1 MLPIGSYGK
10 IKKKIKKR
18 HEHRAEK
25 KAVKLR
31 KVKSAVRKLT
41 SAALDAKRSKLKS
54 AVVDANGPDASV
66 GVTAAPSDDTAE
78 SFMKRH
84 EIVVHAEDAPP
95 PFTTMAAAPFPAP
108 IQELLSRFSEPT
120 AIQGASWPM
129 ALIGRDVLAISRTG
143 SGKTLAFLLPAI
155 VRCVAER
162 KAHPVAAERTLPS
175 PVCLVMAPTR
185 ELVLQTTQQG
195 ELFGRALGVR
205 TVAVYGG
212 APKWGQVND
221 LNVGCEIVV
230 ATPGRM
236 LDMLDLASTSGFGVG
251 GKRPVDGAGHGTHA
265 GMPGGRSGGGS
276 YSGYS
281 SGDGQCCSLANC
293 AILVLD
299 EADRMLDMGFERD
312 CHTIAAQVPKP
323 RQVLLFS
330 ATWPVGVQ
338 RVADALLSPRHARVT
353 VGAVGNRLAANTSVQ
368 QHVRLVAPKD
378 KWAAFVEILS
388 ALRRAP
394 APPKLAA
401 VGNRLA
407 ANPKCTGLGS
417 AQNGAPT
424 NPKCTGLGSAQNGA
438 PKPTS
443 GSASLGEA
451 GVAAARATAGGSS
464 AARAE
469 RHAERILIFCNT
481 RRDVNAIGAYLAG
494 PGGLACNPTT
504 GDRTIW
510 RCDTISGDRSQ
521 KEREAA
527 IKAFRS
533 GEISVLVA
541 TDVAARGL
549 DIAGIDHVINYDF
562 PTGEGGAEEYVH
574 RIGRTA
580 RAGATGTAHTLF
592 TFADSRHAAAL
603 ATLLADAGQPIP
615 EGLTELGSAKR
626 PRSHHGGRG
635 VKAKQLKD
643 EELALELAR
652 QQAEEAKQA
661 RAEEF
666 RAEAERNFGG

>member
-129 ALIGRDVLAISRTG
+129 ALSGRDVLAISRTG

-394 APPKLAA
+394 APPKLA
-401 VGNRLA
+401 LA
-407 ANPKCTGLGS
+407 A
-417 AQNGAPT
+417 

>member
-129 ALIGRDVLAISRTG
+129 ALSGRDVLAISRTG

-175 PVCLVMAPTR
+175 PICLVMAPTR

-394 APPKLAA
+394 APPKLA
-401 VGNRLA
+401 LA

-417 AQNGAPT
+417 AQ
-424 NPKCTGLGSAQNGA
+424 KGA

-652 QQAEEAKQA
+652 QQVEEAKQA

>member
-129 ALIGRDVLAISRTG
+129 ALSGRDVLAISRTG

-353 VGAVGNRLAANTSVQ
+353 VGAVGNRLVANTSVQ

-394 APPKLAA
+394 APPKLA
-401 VGNRLA
+401 LA

-417 AQNGAPT
+417 AQ
-424 NPKCTGLGSAQNGA
+424 KGA

-504 GDRTIW
+504 GDRTMIW

-652 QQAEEAKQA
+652 QQVEEAKQA

>member
-129 ALIGRDVLAISRTG
+129 ALSGRDVLAISRTG

-353 VGAVGNRLAANTSVQ
+353 VGAVGNRLVANTSVQ

-394 APPKLAA
+394 APPKLA
-401 VGNRLA
+401 LA

-417 AQNGAPT
+417 A
-424 NPKCTGLGSAQNGA
+424 KNGA

-504 GDRTIW
+504 GDRTMIW

-652 QQAEEAKQA
+652 QQVEEAKQA

>member
-129 ALIGRDVLAISRTG
+129 ALSGRDVLAISRTG

-394 APPKLAA
+394 APPKLA
-401 VGNRLA
+401 LA
-407 ANPKCTGLGS
+407 A
-417 AQNGAPT
+417 

-562 PTGEGGAEEYVH
+562 PTGGW
-574 RIGRTA
+574 R
-580 RAGATGTAHTLF
+580 
-592 TFADSRHAAAL
+592 
-603 ATLLADAGQPIP
+603 
-615 EGLTELGSAKR
+615 
-626 PRSHHGGRG
+626 
-635 VKAKQLKD
+635 
-643 EELALELAR
+643 
-652 QQAEEAKQA
+652 
-661 RAEEF
+661 
-666 RAEAERNFGG
+666 

>member
-1 MLPIGSYGK
+1 MLALASM
-10 IKKKIKKR
+10 KKIKKR
-18 HEHRAEK
+18 HDVEKKK

-31 KVKSAVRKLT
+31 KVKSVMRKV
-41 SAALDAKRSKLKS
+41 KS
-54 AVVDANGPDASV
+54 VVVDANGPDARV
-66 GVTAAPSDDTAE
+66 GPTAALSDDTAE
-78 SFMKRH
+78 SFTKRH

-95 PFTTMAAAPFPAP
+95 PFMTMAAAPFPAP
-108 IQELLSRFSEPT
+108 IQELLSRFTEPT
-120 AIQGASWPM
+120 AIQGASWPL
-129 ALIGRDVLAISRTG
+129 ALSGRDVLAISRTG

-162 KAHPVAAERTLPS
+162 KAHPVAAERILPS
-175 PVCLVMAPTR
+175 PFCLVMAPTR

-212 APKWGQVND
+212 APKFGQVND

-236 LDMLDLASTSGFGVG
+236 LDMLDLVSTSGFGVG
-251 GKRPVDGAGHGTHA
+251 GKRPVDGAGRGTHA
-265 GMPGGRSGGGS
+265 GMHGGRSGGGS

-281 SGDGQCCSLANC
+281 SGDGQCCSLASC

-312 CHTIAAQVPKP
+312 CHSIAAQVPKP

-368 QHVRLVAPKD
+368 QNVRLVAPKD

-401 VGNRLA
+401 
-407 ANPKCTGLGS
+407 NPECTGLGS
-417 AQNGAPT
+417 AQ
-424 NPKCTGLGSAQNGA
+424 KQ
-438 PKPTS
+438 TS
-443 GSASLGEA
+443 GAASLVEA
-451 GVAAARATAGGSS
+451 GVVAGRATAGGTSE
-464 AARAE
+464 ACND

-494 PGGLACNPTT
+494 PGGLACNPVS
-504 GDRTIW
+504 GDRTPHW

-521 KEREAA
+521 KEREEA

-549 DIAGIDHVINYDF
+549 DIAGINHIINYDF

-592 TFADSRHAAAL
+592 TFADSRHAGAL
-603 ATLLADAGQPIP
+603 ATLLADVGQPIP

-635 VKAKQLKD
+635 VKAKQLKA

-652 QQAEEAKQA
+652 QKAEDVKQA

-666 RAEAERNFGG
+666 RAEAERNFWG

>member
-54 AVVDANGPDASV
+54 EVVDANGPDASV
-66 GVTAAPSDDTAE
+66 GATAETSDDTAE

-129 ALIGRDVLAISRTG
+129 ALSGRDVLAISRTG

-162 KAHPVAAERTLPS
+162 KAHPVAAERTLAS

-394 APPKLAA
+394 APPKLA
-401 VGNRLA
+401 LA
-407 ANPKCTGLGS
+407 A
-417 AQNGAPT
+417 

>member
-66 GVTAAPSDDTAE
+66 GATAAPSDDTAE

-129 ALIGRDVLAISRTG
+129 ALSGRDVLAISRTG

-353 VGAVGNRLAANTSVQ
+353 VGAAGNRLVANTSVQ

-394 APPKLAA
+394 APPKLA
-401 VGNRLA
+401 LA
-407 ANPKCTGLGS
+407 A
-417 AQNGAPT
+417 

>member
-54 AVVDANGPDASV
+54 EVVDANGPDASV
-66 GVTAAPSDDTAE
+66 GATAETSDDTAE

-129 ALIGRDVLAISRTG
+129 ALSGRDVLAISRTG

-353 VGAVGNRLAANTSVQ
+353 VGAVGNRLVANTSVQ

-394 APPKLAA
+394 APPKLA
-401 VGNRLA
+401 LA
-407 ANPKCTGLGS
+407 A
-417 AQNGAPT
+417 

-603 ATLLADAGQPIP
+603 AALLADAGQPIP

-652 QQAEEAKQA
+652 QQVEEAKQA

>member
-129 ALIGRDVLAISRTG
+129 ALSGRDVLAISRTG

-401 VGNRLA
+401 VGN
-407 ANPKCTGLGS
+407 
-417 AQNGAPT
+417 
-424 NPKCTGLGSAQNGA
+424 PKCTGLGSAQNGA

>member
-18 HEHRAEK
+18 HEYRAEK

-66 GVTAAPSDDTAE
+66 GATAAPSDDTAE

-129 ALIGRDVLAISRTG
+129 ALSGRDVLAISRTG

-175 PVCLVMAPTR
+175 PFCLVMAPTR

-394 APPKLAA
+394 APPKLA
-401 VGNRLA
+401 LA
-407 ANPKCTGLGS
+407 A
-417 AQNGAPT
+417 

-504 GDRTIW
+504 GDRTMIW

-652 QQAEEAKQA
+652 QRVEEAKQA

>member
-129 ALIGRDVLAISRTG
+129 ALSGRDVLAISRTG

-394 APPKLAA
+394 APPKLA
-401 VGNRLA
+401 LA

-417 AQNGAPT
+417 AQ
-424 NPKCTGLGSAQNGA
+424 KGA

>member
-66 GVTAAPSDDTAE
+66 GATAETSDDTAE

-129 ALIGRDVLAISRTG
+129 ALSGRDVLAISRTG

-353 VGAVGNRLAANTSVQ
+353 VGAVGNRLVANTSVQ

-394 APPKLAA
+394 APPKLA
-401 VGNRLA
+401 LA
-407 ANPKCTGLGS
+407 A
-417 AQNGAPT
+417 

-451 GVAAARATAGGSS
+451 GVAAARVTAGGSS

-469 RHAERILIFCNT
+469 RRAERILIFCNT

>member
-129 ALIGRDVLAISRTG
+129 ALSGRDVLAISRTG

-394 APPKLAA
+394 APPKLA
-401 VGNRLA
+401 LA
-407 ANPKCTGLGS
+407 A
-417 AQNGAPT
+417 

-652 QQAEEAKQA
+652 QQVEEAKQA

>member
-54 AVVDANGPDASV
+54 EVVDANGPDASV
-66 GVTAAPSDDTAE
+66 GATAETSDDTAE

-95 PFTTMAAAPFPAP
+95 PFTTMAAAPFPVP

-129 ALIGRDVLAISRTG
+129 ALSGRDVLAISRTG

-162 KAHPVAAERTLPS
+162 KAHPVAAERTLAS

-353 VGAVGNRLAANTSVQ
+353 VGAVGNRLVANTSVQ

-394 APPKLAA
+394 APPKLA
-401 VGNRLA
+401 LA
-407 ANPKCTGLGS
+407 A
-417 AQNGAPT
+417 

-652 QQAEEAKQA
+652 QQVEEAKQA

>member
-54 AVVDANGPDASV
+54 AVVDANGPDTSV
-66 GVTAAPSDDTAE
+66 GATAASSDDTAE

-129 ALIGRDVLAISRTG
+129 ALSGRDVLAISRTG

-394 APPKLAA
+394 APPKLALDTT
-401 VGNRLA
+401 LA
-407 ANPKCTGLGS
+407 A
-417 AQNGAPT
+417 

-592 TFADSRHAAAL
+592 TFADSRHAAAV

>member
-129 ALIGRDVLAISRTG
+129 ALSGRDVLAISRTG

-394 APPKLAA
+394 APPKLA
-401 VGNRLA
+401 LA

-417 AQNGAPT
+417 AQ
-424 NPKCTGLGSAQNGA
+424 KGA

-652 QQAEEAKQA
+652 QQVEEAKQA

>member
-129 ALIGRDVLAISRTG
+129 ALSGRDVLAISRTG

-353 VGAVGNRLAANTSVQ
+353 VGAVGNRLVANTSVQ

-394 APPKLAA
+394 APPKLA
-401 VGNRLA
+401 LA
-407 ANPKCTGLGS
+407 A
-417 AQNGAPT
+417 

-652 QQAEEAKQA
+652 QQVEEAKQA

>member
-1 MLPIGSYGK
+1 
-10 IKKKIKKR
+10 
-18 HEHRAEK
+18 
-25 KAVKLR
+25 
-31 KVKSAVRKLT
+31 
-41 SAALDAKRSKLKS
+41 
-54 AVVDANGPDASV
+54 
-66 GVTAAPSDDTAE
+66 
-78 SFMKRH
+78 
-84 EIVVHAEDAPP
+84 
-95 PFTTMAAAPFPAP
+95 
-108 IQELLSRFSEPT
+108 
-120 AIQGASWPM
+120 
-129 ALIGRDVLAISRTG
+129 
-143 SGKTLAFLLPAI
+143 
-155 VRCVAER
+155 
-162 KAHPVAAERTLPS
+162 
-175 PVCLVMAPTR
+175 
-185 ELVLQTTQQG
+185 
-195 ELFGRALGVR
+195 VR

-368 QHVRLVAPKD
+368 QHVRIVAPKD

-401 VGNRLA
+401 SSW

-417 AQNGAPT
+417 AQ
-424 NPKCTGLGSAQNGA
+424 KGA

>member
-54 AVVDANGPDASV
+54 EVVDANGPDASV
-66 GVTAAPSDDTAE
+66 GATAETSDDTAE

-95 PFTTMAAAPFPAP
+95 PFTTMAAAPFPVP

-129 ALIGRDVLAISRTG
+129 ALSGRDVLAISRTG

-353 VGAVGNRLAANTSVQ
+353 VGAVGNRLVANTSVQ

-394 APPKLAA
+394 APPKLA
-401 VGNRLA
+401 LA
-407 ANPKCTGLGS
+407 A
-417 AQNGAPT
+417 

-652 QQAEEAKQA
+652 QQVEEAKQA